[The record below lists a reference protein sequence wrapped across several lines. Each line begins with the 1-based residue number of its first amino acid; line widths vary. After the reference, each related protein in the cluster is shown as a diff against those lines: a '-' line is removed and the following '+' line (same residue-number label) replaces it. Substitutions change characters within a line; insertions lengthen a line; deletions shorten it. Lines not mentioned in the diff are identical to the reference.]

1 MSGRQPAHL
10 PNSPVIASCSN
21 LKLEI
26 TENVI
31 MKNGDA
37 SIMPLQLKAL
47 GMMILVLAIHPWRAS
62 IVLRLI
68 Y

>member
-1 MSGRQPAHL
+1 
-10 PNSPVIASCSN
+10 

-37 SIMPLQLKAL
+37 SIMLLQLKVL
-47 GMMILVLAIHPWRAS
+47 GMMILVSAIHPWRAS